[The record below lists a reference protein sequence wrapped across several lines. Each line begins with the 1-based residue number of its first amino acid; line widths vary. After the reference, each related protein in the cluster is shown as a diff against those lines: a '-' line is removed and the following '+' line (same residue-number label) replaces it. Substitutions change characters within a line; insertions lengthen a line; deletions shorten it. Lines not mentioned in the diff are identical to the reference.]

1 MHLSDRITG
10 PFLVGLGAIAAYGGS
25 RLPPV
30 PGQQIGPNV
39 FPLVVGIG
47 LSICGVM
54 IALGVGR
61 HFEEEA
67 EADLLAHEDPIPD
80 IRAHAQPVLR
90 PARARPA
97 GAAHRLRARRR
108 QAWLRP
114 NGRADRAYRG
124 KDPWREL
131 AARGAARRHRADL
144 RPSRLL
150 QAAPGSTSR
159 GPPADAV
166 VTMSDLLDAFR
177 LVPATDVLIAILL
190 SSIYGLVVG
199 SLPGLSATMAT
210 ALLVPVTFYLS
221 PIAAVATIISASAM
235 AIFSGDIPG
244 CLLRIP
250 GTPASAAY
258 TDEAYAMTR
267 KGQPS
272 SRSASASVVLGAR
285 RDRGHA
291 VADDPRPDA
300 RRDGAVVLDLRV
312 FLARLPRPDVRDARR
327 ALLAGES
334 DRQHAPR
341 PPVLLRRDGES
352 GRHAALHLRLD
363 GPPRRH
369 RGDPGARRRLRRLG
383 GHASD
388 GDAGPAALPRRRFGS
403 IMAGQW
409 ALTKKYP
416 KQQVRGN
423 IIGIIIGVLPGAGAD
438 MAAWVSYAMA
448 KRFSK
453 EPEKFGTGH
462 PEGLIE
468 AGASN
473 NASLASGW
481 VPALLFGIPG
491 DTITAIAIGVLYM
504 KGLNP
509 GPTLFTERASSMYAL
524 YIIFI
529 IANIIMIPLGIAMIR
544 LASLI
549 LRAPRSSVMPVIILC
564 CAVGTFATGN
574 NLFNV
579 ICVAFFGVL
588 GFVMEKN
595 GYPVAALVLGIVM
608 GTMVEQSFVT
618 SLIKSDGSLLPFFE
632 RPVSA
637 VLAAMTIACLV
648 WPFFVW
654 GRRWITGRRGVR
666 RSHRVALSRR
676 LSCAIFRPAHPAGL
690 FWHMPAGAL
699 RAGGPE

>member
-1 MHLSDRITG
+1 MLKTLIEAFALISTWEVI
-10 PFLVGLGAIAAYGGS
+10 IAM
-25 RLPPV
+25 
-30 PGQQIGPNV
+30 
-39 FPLVVGIG
+39 F
-47 LSICGVM
+47 
-54 IALGVGR
+54 
-61 HFEEEA
+61 
-67 EADLLAHEDPIPD
+67 
-80 IRAHAQPVLR
+80 
-90 PARARPA
+90 
-97 GAAHRLRARRR
+97 AA
-108 QAWLRP
+108 
-114 NGRADRAYRG
+114 
-124 KDPWREL
+124 
-131 AARGAARRHRADL
+131 
-144 RPSRLL
+144 
-150 QAAPGSTSR
+150 
-159 GPPADAV
+159 
-166 VTMSDLLDAFR
+166 
-177 LVPATDVLIAILL
+177 
-190 SSIYGLVVG
+190 SIYGLVIG

-221 PIAAVATIISASAM
+221 PIAAIAAIVAASSM

-244 CLLRIP
+244 ALLRIP

-258 TDEAYAMTR
+258 ADEAYAMTR
-267 KGQPS
+267 KGQ
-272 SRSASASVVLGAR
+272 AELALGA
-285 RDRGHA
+285 GVWFSA
-291 VADDPRPDA
+291 VGGIAGTLSLMILAPPLAEIALSFSTFEYFWLAFLGLMCATLVARSSPVKAIASMLLGLLIACVGIENPAGTPRFTF
-300 RRDGAVVLDLRV
+300 GITNL
-312 FLARLPRPDVRDARR
+312 
-327 ALLAGES
+327 
-334 DRQHAPR
+334 
-341 PPVLLRRDGES
+341 
-352 GRHAALHLRLD
+352 
-363 GPPRRH
+363 
-369 RGDPGARRRLRRLG
+369 LG
-383 GHASD
+383 GVEVI
-388 GDAGPAALPRRRFGS
+388 PALVGVFAVSEVMRAMTTPEPPPLPRRKFGS
-403 IMAGQW
+403 ILAGQW
-409 ALTKKYP
+409 ALTKRYP
-416 KQQVRGN
+416 KQQARGN
-423 IIGIIIGVLPGAGAD
+423 IVGIIIGVLPGAGAD

-637 VLAAMTIACLV
+637 VLAALTIACLV

-654 GRRWITGRRGVR
+654 GRRWISGRRGV
-666 RSHRVALSRR
+666 A
-676 LSCAIFRPAHPAGL
+676 AAA
-690 FWHMPAGAL
+690 
-699 RAGGPE
+699 E